1 MVGLFLLGTRTFHR
15 VREVTHTRFVPP
27 AWAVSL
33 LAIFASWESISILG
47 FVSPERL
54 PPLHEVIMT
63 LAQLGVT
70 PLFIVRVG
78 QSFLNVVIGI
88 SLAIVVV
95 MPLALLVGSRNELDQ
110 ALTPIIM
117 LVGALPDLAILS
129 LLVTF
134 VGRGNVVAIAICAF
148 SAFFPTYFT
157 IRQGVR
163 EIPTEYFHVS
173 SIFQASRVQTFRKVI
188 LPSIFPNMVTGLRL
202 SFEFSW
208 NVLLAVEIIA
218 SVAGVGTFIS
228 SSLEGPSRSLAYG
241 LAAIMT
247 VGLLTVAMDRL
258 FFEKLEK
265 RIRKWRA

>member
-1 MVGLFLLGTRTFHR
+1 MGFSLLGSRTFHR
-15 VREVTHTRFVPP
+15 VRESTQRKFVPP

-33 LAIFASWESISILG
+33 LAIFVVWESLSLSSL
-47 FVSPERL
+47 VPAENL
-54 PPLHEVIMT
+54 PPLHEVLLT
-63 LAQLGVT
+63 LMQLGAT
-70 PLFIVRVG
+70 PVFLSRVG
-78 QSFLNVVIGI
+78 QSFLNVTAGI
-88 SLAIVVV
+88 SIALVVV
-95 MPLALLVGSRNELDQ
+95 LPLALLVGSRTELDQ
-110 ALTPIIM
+110 ALTPLIM
-117 LVGALPDLAILS
+117 LLGALPDLAILS
-129 LLVTF
+129 LLVTV
-134 VGRGNVVAIAICAF
+134 VGRGNVVATAIASF

-163 EIPTEYFHVS
+163 EIPADYFHVS
-173 SIFQASRVQTFRKVI
+173 SIFQASQFQTFTKVI

-218 SVAGVGTFIS
+218 SVAGIGTFIS
-228 SSLEGPSRSLAYG
+228 SSLEGPGRSLTYG

-258 FFEKLEK
+258 FFEKLET

>member
-1 MVGLFLLGTRTFHR
+1 VGLSLLGSRTFHR
-15 VREVTHTRFVPP
+15 VRETTPGRLVPP

-33 LAIFASWESISILG
+33 LVILASWESFSLLRL
-47 FVSPERL
+47 VSPERL
-54 PPLHEVIMT
+54 PPLHEVLFT
-63 LAQLGVT
+63 LAQLGAT
-70 PLFIVRVG
+70 PLFLARVG
-78 QSFLNVVIGI
+78 QSFLNVAIGI
-88 SLAIVVV
+88 SLAMVVV
-95 MPLALLVGSRNELDQ
+95 MPLALLVGSRSQLDQ

-129 LLVTF
+129 LLVTV
-134 VGRGNVVAIAICAF
+134 VGRGNIVAISICTF
-148 SAFFPTYFT
+148 SAFFPIYFT
-157 IRQGVR
+157 IRQGVK
-163 EIPTEYFHVS
+163 EIPTDYFHVS
-173 SIFQASRVQTFRKVI
+173 SVFKANGVQTFTKVV

-228 SSLEGPSRSLAYG
+228 SSLDGPGRSLTYG

-247 VGLLTVAMDRL
+247 VGLLTIATDRL
-258 FFEKLEK
+258 FFERLES